1 MIKHIKLSLAISTK
15 LNFLKLFHSVSVQN
29 SNNFKFGIVFVGHHR
44 KLLGSFLTTLY
55 FLSLD
60 NAIPFLAK
68 HTKDFAQKR
77 GNFFSPE
84 TNSQGP
90 DVIMK
95 ISFLLNLAHNH
106 ICTKLQISSTLQK

>member
-1 MIKHIKLSLAISTK
+1 MYNTISTK
-15 LNFLKLFHSVSVQN
+15 LNFLKLLHSVSVKN

-68 HTKDFAQKR
+68 HMKDFAQKR